1 MKLGHHQIL
10 KEHWQELRPAI
21 KERWPDLSDVDLD
34 LIAGQPDMLVGALQ
48 EYYWITKEEAL
59 EQIAEFEEEFL
70 TGEKAL
76 PAHR

>member
-10 KEHWQELRPAI
+10 EEHWQELRPAI